1 MSSKSPRKDESSE
14 NKLKRLFSKD
24 KKTVKEK
31 EKGSFQR
38 DLQKED
44 EMQNATYVGKNEE
57 SVSITA
63 LLSTSVGVKS
73 RRRKNSNDFKEKK
86 VKPKKAEGEDDK
98 EEGEEAF
105 IFFRPKKGKR

>member
-38 DLQKED
+38 DFQKED
-44 EMQNATYVGKNEE
+44 EVQNATYVGKNE
-57 SVSITA
+57 
-63 LLSTSVGVKS
+63 
-73 RRRKNSNDFKEKK
+73 
-86 VKPKKAEGEDDK
+86 
-98 EEGEEAF
+98 
-105 IFFRPKKGKR
+105 